1 MRSRLLILAVMLVS
15 ASSAASAESR
25 SQRGAIVFNESGC
38 RHCHTIRNVGGKK
51 GPDLS
56 SAGRILTK
64 DRMRQQIIQGGA
76 QMPAFGDAL
85 DEQELANLLAYLH
98 SCRDKKKKGN

>member
-1 MRSRLLILAVMLVS
+1 
-15 ASSAASAESR
+15 
-25 SQRGAIVFNESGC
+25 
-38 RHCHTIRNVGGKK
+38 
-51 GPDLS
+51 
-56 SAGRILTK
+56 
-64 DRMRQQIIQGGA
+64 MRQQIIQGGA